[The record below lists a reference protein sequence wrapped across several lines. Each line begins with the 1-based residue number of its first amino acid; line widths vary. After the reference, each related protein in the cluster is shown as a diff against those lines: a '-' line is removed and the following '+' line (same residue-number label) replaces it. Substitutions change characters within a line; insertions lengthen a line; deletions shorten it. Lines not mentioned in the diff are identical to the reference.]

1 MEIIGY
7 ASTAIGL
14 IIGGLIVWFFDKV
27 QKDPYSIYAL
37 CAGLILGLLSFEI
50 VPEGIRLGGW
60 LIFFLGFFIGV
71 LVFELVL
78 KSSHSAETEK
88 RGMKNTGVII
98 ASSIAIHNLPIGIV
112 LGSDHSGIL
121 TLSLLKTIFLHNI
134 PEGMILFTPLFIQSI
149 KPVKWLFLS
158 FLVALPVGIGVYIG
172 GLIEAVNPLILSF
185 MISFAV
191 GTMYM
196 VTIKEV
202 LVHSIKETSPV
213 YSILFS
219 LIGFGCIALY
229 FMFI

>member
-60 LIFFLGFFIGV
+60 LIFCFGFLSGI

-78 KSSHSAETEK
+78 KSSHTVETEK
-88 RGMKNTGVII
+88 RAMKNTGIII
-98 ASSIAIHNLPIGIV
+98 AISIAIHNLPIGIV
-112 LGSDHSGIL
+112 LGSNHSGIL
-121 TLSLLKTIFLHNI
+121 TLPILKTIFLHNI
-134 PEGMILFTPLFIQSI
+134 PEGMILFTPFIQSI
-149 KPVKWLFLS
+149 KSLKWLFLS

-172 GLIEAVNPLILSF
+172 GLIEAVNPLVLSF

-196 VTIKEV
+196 ITIKEV

-213 YSILFS
+213 YSMLFS

-229 FMFI
+229 FLVI